1 MFRSKCNVAIYLVF
15 VSVILIVGN
24 LTASTGSAIGEKPL
38 GNSVLS
44 INSQALSQVVN
55 EYGQISLS
63 IDAIGTLSTTGTIK
77 VEKPLGGTVR
87 KAFLLSATTGYRQ
100 VRLNTGDVKLQGN
113 SVVWNREIPSSIA
126 SYNYWAD
133 VTNIVKP
140 VVDAALPGLVNLTIT
155 EANTLDID
163 GEILV
168 VIFNDPNQATNNT
181 ILLYFGAQNVDGDTF
196 VIELG
201 TPIDKSDPNLVLDF
215 SLGISFGYQTSS
227 VTHQYSTVDVNGV
240 RLTTSA
246 GGQDDGANGNGA
258 LITVG
263 GIGDNNSNPANP
275 YALPTHARSD
285 DELYDLKPFANSGDT
300 SITIDTHNPS
310 ADDNVFFAA
319 LFLGATR
326 NVGIIDVDI
335 TLYNNPTTSAARAPY
350 DNIINYF
357 ADGVYE
363 ASNGAHKLGRVTFH
377 PLGANL
383 SQSDVTWIEKCHPKA
398 AVGGIAVDGRH
409 VTMCDIFDKKLW
421 PDYNF
426 LSNNNRQRMGGYVLA
441 HEWGH
446 YYYALY
452 DEYVGDGKYN
462 HLIYQP
468 HSTDKAV
475 DNSIMNNTWKAYSI
489 IWGDNFNWLN
499 FSIAKY
505 DTKKTAQYRVYGASA
520 WDTLVRPVS
529 DDPRDGERVSL
540 PDRIYYPE
548 LVDVKPVGN
557 QDAPI
562 DLPGAARSA
571 LSIIWS
577 NASTSSLAT
586 LALADF
592 PYEVQLTSLL
602 GQNISYPTPI
612 VLLAFVHKDAP
623 ITDMNVQ
630 ASVQLPDGS
639 SEQITFTDDGV
650 APDAVEGDG
659 LYSAILGYLENGVYK
674 ISIEFDNSDGMAK
687 FVYTSFAPAMAEEG
701 PVPIQEPVPITENFT
716 ASKSI
721 QVSISNVVS
730 DDHGN
735 TPEESTVIAANNSS
749 VPGKID
755 YTGDRDVFQITTLS
769 SGATYVR
776 VDNLALGLNP
786 RIRVIG
792 SDMSTILFDANLG
805 SSLGNYL
812 YIPLSNVL
820 PNTVVY
826 VEISDL
832 SNMALGGL
840 YEFSAGQGLASDR
853 PNSSLYLPTVIR

>member
-1 MFRSKCNVAIYLVF
+1 MFRSKSNVAIYLVF

-24 LTASTGSAIGEKPL
+24 LTASTGGAIGEKPL
-38 GNSVLS
+38 ENSVLS
-44 INSQALSQVVN
+44 TNSQALSQVVN
-55 EYGQISLS
+55 EYGKISLS
-63 IDAIGTLSTTGTIK
+63 IDAIGTLSTTGTIQ

-87 KAFLLSATTGYRQ
+87 KAYLLSATTGYQQ

-113 SVVWNREIPSSIA
+113 NVVWNREIPSSID

-133 VTNIVKP
+133 VTSIVKP

-155 EANTLDID
+155 EVNTLGID

-168 VIFNDPNQATNNT
+168 VIFDDPNQATNNT
-181 ILLYFGAQNVDGDTF
+181 ILLYFGAQNVIGDTF

-215 SLGISFGYQTSS
+215 SLGISYGYQTSS
-227 VTHQYSTVDVNGV
+227 VTNQYSTVDVNGT

-246 GGQDDGANGNGA
+246 GGQDDGDNDNGA

-263 GIGDNNSNPANP
+263 GIGDSNSNPPNP
-275 YALPTHARSD
+275 YALPANARSD
-285 DELYDLKPFANSGDT
+285 DELYDLKPFVNNGDT

-310 ADDNVFFAA
+310 ADDNIFFAA
-319 LFLGATR
+319 VFLGATR

-335 TLYNNPTTSAARAPY
+335 ALYNNPTTTAERAPY
-350 DNIINYF
+350 ENIINYF
-357 ADGVYE
+357 ADAVYE

-377 PLGANL
+377 PLATNV
-383 SQSDVTWIEKCHPKA
+383 SQYDVIWKEKCHPKA
-398 AVGGIAVDGRH
+398 APGGIADDGRH

-446 YYYALY
+446 YYYFLY
-452 DEYVGDGKYN
+452 DEYVGERKYN
-462 HLIYQP
+462 DTFHFP

-475 DNSIMNNTWKAYSI
+475 KHSIMNSPWNAYSSI
-489 IWGDNFNWLN
+489 FGDNFNWLN
-499 FSIAKY
+499 FSIAKN
-505 DTKKTAQYRVYGASA
+505 DTKKTAQYRVYEASA

-540 PDRIYYPE
+540 PVRIYYPE

-562 DLPGAARSA
+562 DLPGTARSA
-571 LSIIWS
+571 LNIIWS
-577 NASTSSLAT
+577 NASTSSLAALT
-586 LALADF
+586 LADF
-592 PYEVQLTSLL
+592 PYEAQLTSLL

-630 ASVQLPDGS
+630 ASVQLPNGS
-639 SEQITFTDDGV
+639 IEQITFTDDGI

-659 LYSAILGYLENGVYK
+659 LYSAILGYQEDGVYT
-674 ISIEFDNSDGMAK
+674 ISVEFDNSDGMAK

-716 ASKSI
+716 ASKTM

-735 TPEESTVIAANNSS
+735 TPEESTVITTNNNSI
-749 VPGKID
+749 PGKID
-755 YTGDRDVFQITTLS
+755 YTGDRDVFQVTTLS
-769 SGATYVR
+769 SGTTYVR
-776 VDNLALGLNP
+776 VDNLALGMNP

-792 SDMSTILFDANLG
+792 SDMSTILFDANLE
-805 SSLGNYL
+805 SSLGKYL

-820 PNTVVY
+820 PNTIVY
-826 VEISDL
+826 VEVSDV
-832 SNMALGGL
+832 SDMASGGL